1 MSTPASSNEKQQD
14 SLEYNPDEAPHLVTL
29 QKLTCA
35 EYNQNADNLDNFD
48 SLGIDE
54 KLSKSDVNI
63 RDIKQLE
70 DVDTI
75 DQECSLDHPLAAKS
89 GSTQETPLNSSFDL
103 QQVGSSDSNG
113 IMSNAYADDPG
124 YSQAEEEKA
133 PGFEMEDN
141 TAHFSHEFDSV
152 NFMETSNPT
161 AEPLALDNSHTTSR
175 ATSCIQSQAIST
187 STLALCKS
195 LSRHDQSGDSRAN
208 ITQGGQSIVRQRSSR
223 SDDSTNIQFGEKL
236 NRPWSYHTYAHHSD
250 IPASIFEFHTIFSQP
265 HKIRPMA
272 LATGSVWFRVSPA
285 PDMVHWTVA
294 YRFEHSHTIY
304 SFMIPVLNSC
314 SSFTN
319 SEFCSM
325 LERLSKLNVS
335 PLHKI
340 NSIIASKKQ
349 QASDPLTQKL
359 FFTKGEDEYGKGG
372 SRSDIVPDTSF
383 YQATYED
390 AQKVMGRASL
400 DAATMAHIPAS
411 TKSWSTTHAL
421 GEMEKQHLI
430 EKLTTFQKARVEKG
444 LLL

>member
-54 KLSKSDVNI
+54 KLSKSD
-63 RDIKQLE
+63 
-70 DVDTI
+70 
-75 DQECSLDHPLAAKS
+75 
-89 GSTQETPLNSSFDL
+89 
-103 QQVGSSDSNG
+103 QVGSSDSNG

-124 YSQAEEEKA
+124 YSQAEEKA

-175 ATSCIQSQAIST
+175 ATSCIQSQVSLHRHLHFANRSADMTNQVTPAQIS
-187 STLALCKS
+187 LK
-195 LSRHDQSGDSRAN
+195 
-208 ITQGGQSIVRQRSSR
+208 GQSIVRQRSSR

-349 QASDPLTQKL
+349 QASDPLTQNYFSPRAKMNME
-359 FFTKGEDEYGKGG
+359 KG

-400 DAATMAHIPAS
+400 DAATMAH
-411 TKSWSTTHAL
+411 TY
-421 GEMEKQHLI
+421 
-430 EKLTTFQKARVEKG
+430 
-444 LLL
+444 